1 MRRASAKHA
10 GLVKHCTNGK
20 AVEEVE
26 ELRVST
32 SNELRLAMETNS

>member
-1 MRRASAKHA
+1 MRMVSSKHV
-10 GLVKHCTNGK
+10 GFVKHRTNDK

-26 ELRVST
+26 EMRVST